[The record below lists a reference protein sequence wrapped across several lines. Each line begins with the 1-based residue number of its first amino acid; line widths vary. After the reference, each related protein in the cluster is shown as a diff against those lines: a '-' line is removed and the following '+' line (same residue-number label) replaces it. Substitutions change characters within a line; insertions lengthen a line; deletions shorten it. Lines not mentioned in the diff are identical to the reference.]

1 MLLRKKMRDF
11 FESDLDRINEAI
23 ADGTVFHSVVKK
35 LGFENEVPYM
45 TVQVAEE
52 NGLQG
57 GYVGYIYIDE
67 SDDEMTRRSLMPL
80 LNQEIPFVIIGIS
93 RENGHV
99 ICSRKRAQQAIK
111 ARMMPDFEA
120 GRTFRAKI
128 VKFMDFGAFVE
139 INGISG
145 VLRTTDFSSDHSE
158 VSEYY
163 NIGDRVE
170 VVCKEVGENG
180 RIVFRAL
187 HTHARKEP
195 IQYDLEEGQILMG
208 KVRSLRN
215 FERGAVAFVRI
226 ATGLDCLCPMPDEM
240 EIEKEAEVAVRI
252 REIKESDDTTKPPFV
267 RGKIVRVY

>member
-1 MLLRKKMRDF
+1 MRDF

-35 LGFENEVPYM
+35 LGFEDEVPYM

-120 GRTFRAKI
+120 GKTFRAKI
-128 VKFMDFGAFVE
+128 VKFMDFGAF
-139 INGISG
+139 
-145 VLRTTDFSSDHSE
+145 D
-158 VSEYY
+158 
-163 NIGDRVE
+163 
-170 VVCKEVGENG
+170 VV
-180 RIVFRAL
+180 
-187 HTHARKEP
+187 
-195 IQYDLEEGQILMG
+195 
-208 KVRSLRN
+208 
-215 FERGAVAFVRI
+215 
-226 ATGLDCLCPMPDEM
+226 
-240 EIEKEAEVAVRI
+240 
-252 REIKESDDTTKPPFV
+252 
-267 RGKIVRVY
+267 